1 MDEAVTR
8 YARELVDAIGSAVA
22 RDPKVGAC
30 RQKARA
36 AGYEMHVTLEALVG
50 FACRTAASGTPRSA
64 APAPETAPRRG
75 VEFNAS
81 DRRFLRSLRIAAD
94 ETPEEVE

>member
-1 MDEAVTR
+1 MDETVAR
-8 YARELVDAIGSAVA
+8 YARELVDAIGSAVG

-30 RQKARA
+30 RRRARA
-36 AGYEMHVTLEALVG
+36 AGYEMHVTLEALVS
-50 FACRTAASGTPRSA
+50 FACRPSASGTPRP
-64 APAPETAPRRG
+64 PARQAAPRRP